1 MHGLVNDTPVSK
13 NNHLIKL
20 PSQKLI
26 QRDMEQTFY
35 LRVVVMVEVVNSEG
49 DGGGVC
55 GLVPYEKSYKTKSMS
70 LHTRAISLTMAKRT
84 H

>member
-20 PSQKLI
+20 PSQKHI
-26 QRDMEQTFY
+26 QRGMDQTFY
-35 LRVVVMVEVVNSEG
+35 LRVVVMVEVVNSGGDG

-55 GLVPYEKSYKTKSMS
+55 GLVPYENHIKQSPCHS
-70 LHTRAISLTMAKRT
+70 T
-84 H
+84 HAPSP